1 MPPNAVDEDF
11 EKWLDTDESASV
23 GDKGSGGES
32 IGHESGRKIVTLL
45 RTNKSDLTD
54 EDRHRSL
61 RGTCRTPPAL
71 LADELGPR
79 PAEVTR

>member
-54 EDRHRSL
+54 EDR
-61 RGTCRTPPAL
+61 A
-71 LADELGPR
+71 
-79 PAEVTR
+79 TR